1 VGGTAAV
8 LRAVQ
13 RAVVPHLVH
22 MSSVGAYTAVI
33 DQRRVNEQ
41 WPTAGIPTSPYSQHK
56 AAAERLL
63 DVAEATTDS
72 ALTITRLRPGF
83 VVQGAAASGLLRYGL
98 PGYVP
103 AAALRWVPL
112 ASPGPAPLIPRIHA
126 DDVADA
132 IIRALRR
139 RIGGAINLAAEPPV
153 TRDDVA
159 EALGAR
165 PVQVPARVLR
175 ALVGLA
181 WRTRLQALEPG

>member
-1 VGGTAAV
+1 M
-8 LRAVQ
+8 L
-13 RAVVPHLVH
+13 PL
-22 MSSVGAYTAVI
+22 
-33 DQRRVNEQ
+33 DRR
-41 WPTAGIPTSPYSQHK
+41 
-56 AAAERLL
+56 L
-63 DVAEATTDS
+63 
-72 ALTITRLRPGF
+72 
-83 VVQGAAASGLLRYGL
+83 
-98 PGYVP
+98 
-103 AAALRWVPL
+103 
-112 ASPGPAPLIPRIHA
+112 LIPRIHA